1 MPGRVTDRMNDT
13 AAQPIAVAQPGD
25 DHRDGSSSRAT
36 TDRDETTDPE
46 PSPTESPRID
56 RAAVIGTGV
65 RSAAAW
71 SARLLIIGVALAA
84 GLWLVG
90 KIWVIV
96 FPVLL
101 ALLFSSVLWPLVT
114 WARRRGWPSALAAS
128 VALLGLLG
136 LIAGVLTLVVRPT
149 VRQAADLG
157 ASAGRGIQELRDWL
171 ARSPLAVDDQRI
183 DEVTTQLVERLQ
195 RSAEQIAAGVFT
207 GVSAITSGVVT
218 LVLVL
223 VLSFLFLKDGA
234 EFLPWLRR
242 QSGPAMGTHLTE
254 LLARVWLTLGRY
266 IRVQALVS
274 LADAILIGLGLLI
287 LQVPL
292 APALAVLT
300 FFAGFIPIVGAVVA
314 GSLAVLVALV
324 SNGPTTALLVIALV
338 ILVQQIESN
347 VLQPLLQGR
356 SLHLHAAVV
365 LLAVAAGGTLFGIAG
380 AFLAVPVAAIVA
392 TVLRYLTEQTA
403 LRSGEVHADE
413 VSTVTAE
420 GNRAAKMGER
430 AARWFRSRQQT
441 VRQDR

>member
-1 MPGRVTDRMNDT
+1 MTDT
-13 AAQPIAVAQPGD
+13 GAQPSAVAQPGD
-25 DHRDGSSSRAT
+25 HPRAGTSPRT
-36 TDRDETTDPE
+36 TTHCDETTDPE
-46 PSPTESPRID
+46 PSPPESPRID

-71 SARLLIIGVALAA
+71 SAQLLIIGVALAA

-136 LIAGVLTLVVRPT
+136 LIAGVLTLAVRPT

-157 ASAGRGIQELRDWL
+157 ASAGRGIQQLRDWL
-171 ARSPLAVDDQRI
+171 ARPPLAVDDQRI

-207 GVSAITSGVVT
+207 GVSAVTSGVVT

-274 LADAILIGLGLLI
+274 LADAILIGLGLVI

-347 VLQPLLQGR
+347 ILQPLLQGR

-403 LRSGEVHADE
+403 LRSGEVQADQ

-420 GNRAAKMGER
+420 GDRAAKMGER

-441 VRQDR
+441 LRRDR

>member
-1 MPGRVTDRMNDT
+1 MTDT
-13 AAQPIAVAQPGD
+13 AAQSSAVSGPSDDSRVRTGPG
-25 DHRDGSSSRAT
+25 GAYNP
-36 TDRDETTDPE
+36 DEVIDAR
-46 PSPTESPRID
+46 PSPPQTPRID
-56 RAAVIGTGV
+56 RAAVIASGV
-65 RSAAAW
+65 RAAAGW
-71 SARLLIIGVALAA
+71 SARLLIIGVAVAA

-90 KIWVIV
+90 RIWVIV

-101 ALLFSSVLWPLVT
+101 ALLFSSVLWPLVD
-114 WARRRGWPSALAAS
+114 WARRRRWPSALAAS

-183 DEVTTQLVERLQ
+183 DEVTAQLVERLQ

-207 GVSAITSGVVT
+207 GVSAVTSGVVT
-218 LVLVL
+218 FVLVL

-242 QSGPAMGTHLTE
+242 QAGPAMGTHLTE

-266 IRVQALVS
+266 IRVQAVVS
-274 LADAILIGLGLLI
+274 LADAIMIGLGLVI

-314 GSLAVLVALV
+314 GALAVLVALV
-324 SNGPTTALLVIALV
+324 SNGPTTALLVAGLV

-356 SLHLHAAVV
+356 SLQLHAAVV

-413 VSTVTAE
+413 VNSVTAE

-441 VRQDR
+441 LRQDRG

>member
-1 MPGRVTDRMNDT
+1 MTVTDT
-13 AAQPIAVAQPGD
+13 AGRPNAGTQRGIEPRGTTASDAADVVVDAVTAPPPTAPPG
-25 DHRDGSSSRAT
+25 
-36 TDRDETTDPE
+36 
-46 PSPTESPRID
+46 ID

-65 RSAAAW
+65 RAAAGW
-71 SARLLIIGVALAA
+71 SARLLIIGLALAA

-90 KIWVIV
+90 KVWVVV
-96 FPVLL
+96 FPLLL
-101 ALLFSSVLWPLVT
+101 ALLFSSVLWPAVA
-114 WARRRGWPSALAAS
+114 WARRRGWPSVLAAS
-128 VALLGLLG
+128 AALLGSLG
-136 LIAGVLTLVVRPT
+136 LIAGVLTLAVRPT

-157 ASAGRGIQELRDWL
+157 GSAGRGLTELRNWL
-171 ARSPLAVDDQRI
+171 ARSPLAVDDRRI
-183 DEVTTQLVERLQ
+183 DEVTSQLVERLQ

-218 LVLVL
+218 FVLVL

-234 EFLPWLRR
+234 GFLPWLRR
-242 QSGPAMGTHLTE
+242 QTGPAMGTHLTE
-254 LLARVWLTLGRY
+254 VLARVWLTLGRY
-266 IRVQALVS
+266 VRVQAIVS
-274 LADAILIGLGLLI
+274 LADALLIGLGLMI
-287 LQVPL
+287 LRVPL

-314 GSLAVLVALV
+314 GSLAALVALV
-324 SNGPTTALLVIALV
+324 SNGPTTALLVIGLV

-356 SLHLHAAVV
+356 SLQLPAAVV

-413 VSTVTAE
+413 VSVVTAE
-420 GNRAAKMGER
+420 GDRAAKMGER
-430 AARWFRSRQQT
+430 AARWFRSRQQAS
-441 VRQDR
+441 DRDRV